1 MCVSFERTLHPVA
14 SSDAMDPSEMSEL
27 QRLLKKAQDAGL
39 VDGKLDVK
47 KSGGKAPSVSHSSGA
62 MTDASKRRM
71 VEVPDDDWSSVEHVD
86 FPTVTSTD
94 PAAEDDLKKRN
105 FISKEVWASI
115 YSDLDDSVAVPEDM
129 RDVYQWRRVR
139 IDMDKYADL
148 KISFEK
154 AVAMAKSGVAMAKS
168 GDSDMSRYLSFI
180 KNKYGKMTGDTQAFD
195 LGKFLLKIKFSG
207 KKSGYNR
214 VLVD

>member
-1 MCVSFERTLHPVA
+1 MCVNFERTLHPVA

-129 RDVYQWRRVR
+129 RDVYQWGRAR

-154 AVAMAKSGVAMAKS
+154 AVAMANS

>member
-1 MCVSFERTLHPVA
+1 MCIFERTLHPLA
-14 SSDAMDPSEMSEL
+14 SSDAMDPSELSEL
-27 QRLLKKAQDAGL
+27 QRLLKKAQSAGL

-47 KSGGKAPSVSHSSGA
+47 KSGGKALSVSHSSGA

-86 FPTVTSTD
+86 LPTVASTD
-94 PAAEDDLKKRN
+94 PAAEDDLKTRN

-129 RDVYQWRRVR
+129 RDVYQWGRVR

-154 AVAMAKSGVAMAKS
+154 AVAMAKS

>member
-1 MCVSFERTLHPVA
+1 M
-14 SSDAMDPSEMSEL
+14 
-27 QRLLKKAQDAGL
+27 
-39 VDGKLDVK
+39 
-47 KSGGKAPSVSHSSGA
+47 
-62 MTDASKRRM
+62 
-71 VEVPDDDWSSVEHVD
+71 EHVD
-86 FPTVTSTD
+86 SPTVTSTD

-129 RDVYQWRRVR
+129 RDVYQWGRVR

-154 AVAMAKSGVAMAKS
+154 AVAMAKSG
-168 GDSDMSRYLSFI
+168 DSDMSRYLTFI

>member
-1 MCVSFERTLHPVA
+1 
-14 SSDAMDPSEMSEL
+14 MDPSELSEL

-47 KSGGKAPSVSHSSGA
+47 KSGVKAPSVSHSSGA

-71 VEVPDDDWSSVEHVD
+71 VEVPDDDWSSVERVD

-105 FISKEVWASI
+105 SISKEVWASI

-129 RDVYQWRRVR
+129 RDVYQWGRVR

-154 AVAMAKSGVAMAKS
+154 AVAMAKSG
-168 GDSDMSRYLSFI
+168 DSDMSRYLTFI

-195 LGKFLLKIKFSG
+195 LGKFLLKIMFSG

>member
-1 MCVSFERTLHPVA
+1 MAISGTCGFSYCR
-14 SSDAMDPSEMSEL
+14 SDI
-27 QRLLKKAQDAGL
+27 
-39 VDGKLDVK
+39 
-47 KSGGKAPSVSHSSGA
+47 
-62 MTDASKRRM
+62 
-71 VEVPDDDWSSVEHVD
+71 
-86 FPTVTSTD
+86 
-94 PAAEDDLKKRN
+94 EDDLKKRN

-129 RDVYQWRRVR
+129 RDVYQWGRVR
-139 IDMDKYADL
+139 IDMDKYASL

-154 AVAMAKSGVAMAKS
+154 AVAMAKS

-180 KNKYGKMTGDTQAFD
+180 MNKYGKMTGDTQAFD

>member
-1 MCVSFERTLHPVA
+1 MCVNFERTLHPVA

-27 QRLLKKAQDAGL
+27 QRLLKKAQNAGL

-86 FPTVTSTD
+86 SPTVNSTV
-94 PAAEDDLKKRN
+94 PAVEDDLKKRN

-129 RDVYQWRRVR
+129 RDVYQWGRVR

-154 AVAMAKSGVAMAKS
+154 AVAMAKSG
-168 GDSDMSRYLSFI
+168 DSDMSRYLSFI
-180 KNKYGKMTGDTQAFD
+180 MNKYGKMTGDTQAFD

>member
-1 MCVSFERTLHPVA
+1 MCVNFERTLHPVA
-14 SSDAMDPSEMSEL
+14 SSDAMDPSEISEL
-27 QRLLKKAQDAGL
+27 QRLLKKAQNAGL

-86 FPTVTSTD
+86 SPTVTTTV
-94 PAAEDDLKKRN
+94 PAVEDDLKKRN

-129 RDVYQWRRVR
+129 RDVYQWGCVR

-154 AVAMAKSGVAMAKS
+154 AVAMAKSG
-168 GDSDMSRYLSFI
+168 DSDMSRYLSFI
-180 KNKYGKMTGDTQAFD
+180 MNKYGKMTGDTQAFD

>member
-1 MCVSFERTLHPVA
+1 MCVNFERTLHPVA
-14 SSDAMDPSEMSEL
+14 SSDAMDPSEISEL
-27 QRLLKKAQDAGL
+27 QRLLKKAQNAGL

-86 FPTVTSTD
+86 SPTVTSTV
-94 PAAEDDLKKRN
+94 PAVEDDLKKRN

-129 RDVYQWRRVR
+129 RDVYQWGRVR

-154 AVAMAKSGVAMAKS
+154 AVAMAKSG
-168 GDSDMSRYLSFI
+168 DSDMSRYLSFI
-180 KNKYGKMTGDTQAFD
+180 MNKYGKMTGDTQVFD